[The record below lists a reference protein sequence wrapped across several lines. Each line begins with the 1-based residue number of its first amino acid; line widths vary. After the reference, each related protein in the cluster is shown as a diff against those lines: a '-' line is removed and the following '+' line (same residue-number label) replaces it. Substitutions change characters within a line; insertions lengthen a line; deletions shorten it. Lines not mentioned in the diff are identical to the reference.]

1 MSSIRRGKLHETL
14 NHFSQKASIIVKLH
28 IMAMNR
34 KKLASARQRLGL
46 RWPSTALALLASV
59 KSARGL
65 AQSKTWRRFGWFM
78 ANGGHAGFAPP
89 KSGFVQ

>member
-1 MSSIRRGKLHETL
+1 
-14 NHFSQKASIIVKLH
+14 
-28 IMAMNR
+28 
-34 KKLASARQRLGL
+34 
-46 RWPSTALALLASV
+46 LALLASV

-78 ANGGHAGFAPP
+78 ASGGHAGFAPP